1 MIGMWELKDIKSLI
15 SKRLKS
21 SIPDIVF
28 EKLQILLQDYPET
41 KQVYLVGSYANG
53 SYVDDMTPEY
63 FKEWRKRTKGRIKNS
78 DVDFYILPTPKII
91 ISTEEYD
98 LITFSY
104 FRYNRYKKLIYD
116 QENSS

>member
-53 SYVDDMTPEY
+53 S
-63 FKEWRKRTKGRIKNS
+63 
-78 DVDFYILPTPKII
+78 L
-91 ISTEEYD
+91 
-98 LITFSY
+98 
-104 FRYNRYKKLIYD
+104 
-116 QENSS
+116 